1 MKKTFNTVH
10 FGKKAEFGGHFPVW
24 ARIENTL
31 VAGGHFAGSNPLTGK
46 AFAAGDLIPAGTM
59 VHYSTPGGV
68 LTIIPNNA
76 SEDAV
81 KTVNGLVENDVMI
94 PEDFKLA
101 TAAVVV
107 KGRIYADRV
116 FARNADGDPVGTIGL
131 PAAVEA
137 QLPMIEFVRE

>member
-10 FGKKAEFGGHFPVW
+10 FGKTAEFGGHFPVW

-31 VAGGHFAGSNPLTGK
+31 VGGGHFEGTNTLTGK

-59 VHYSTPGGV
+59 VHYSGPGGV
-68 LTIIPNNA
+68 LTIVPNNA
-76 SEDAV
+76 GDEALA
-81 KTVNGLVENDVMI
+81 TVNGLVENDVLI
-94 PEDFKLA
+94 PEGHVLA
-101 TAAVVV
+101 SAAVVV

-116 FARNADGDPVGTIGL
+116 FAKGADGLPVGTIGL
-131 PAAVEA
+131 PAGVES